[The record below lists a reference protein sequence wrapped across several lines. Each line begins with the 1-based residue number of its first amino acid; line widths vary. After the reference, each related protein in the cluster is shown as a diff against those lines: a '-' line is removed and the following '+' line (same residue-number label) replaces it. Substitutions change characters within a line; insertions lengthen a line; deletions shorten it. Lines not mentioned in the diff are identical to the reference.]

1 VAGNYSSAD
10 LADFYKSRGV
20 IHINRQNGFVV
31 RGMRVSPVYID
42 GMSIATSVDGLRM
55 VSDLMFQKLSSET
68 FDVVA
73 APSISGIPYASI
85 LANRFEKRLVID
97 RGLPSKHG
105 MRRRIE
111 GEVRAGDKIVIVDDI
126 SKRGHTLL
134 DMSEELVKLGA
145 EVVLALVTVDATSI
159 QEKALLNGAKIKFAS
174 LIDLGQL
181 NVSPNIKLDEST
193 QP

>member
-1 VAGNYSSAD
+1 MAGNYSSAD

-20 IHINRQNGFVV
+20 IYINRQNGFVV

-85 LANRFEKRLVID
+85 LAN
-97 RGLPSKHG
+97 
-105 MRRRIE
+105 
-111 GEVRAGDKIVIVDDI
+111 
-126 SKRGHTLL
+126 
-134 DMSEELVKLGA
+134 
-145 EVVLALVTVDATSI
+145 
-159 QEKALLNGAKIKFAS
+159 
-174 LIDLGQL
+174 
-181 NVSPNIKLDEST
+181 
-193 QP
+193 

>member
-1 VAGNYSSAD
+1 VAGNYSTTD

-20 IHINRQNGFVV
+20 IHINRQNGFIV

-42 GMSIATSVDGLRM
+42 GMSVATSVDGLRM

-105 MRRRIE
+105 MRRRFE

-159 QEKALLNGAKIKFAS
+159 QEKALLEGAKIKFAS
-174 LIDLGQL
+174 LIDLGKL
-181 NVSPNIKLDEST
+181 NVSPNISLDEST

>member
-1 VAGNYSSAD
+1 
-10 LADFYKSRGV
+10 
-20 IHINRQNGFVV
+20 
-31 RGMRVSPVYID
+31 
-42 GMSIATSVDGLRM
+42 M

-159 QEKALLNGAKIKFAS
+159 QEKALLDGAKIKFAS

>member
-1 VAGNYSSAD
+1 
-10 LADFYKSRGV
+10 V

-105 MRRRIE
+105 MRRRIADR
-111 GEVRAGDKIVIVDDI
+111 RARGGLL
-126 SKRGHTLL
+126 KRAKRSTAATCMFSRTWPKERWTLRR
-134 DMSEELVKLGA
+134 
-145 EVVLALVTVDATSI
+145 
-159 QEKALLNGAKIKFAS
+159 F
-174 LIDLGQL
+174 
-181 NVSPNIKLDEST
+181 
-193 QP
+193 